1 VDYAVG
7 VSALA
12 ERFNQILDELPS
24 DWTDLEADLRIDEE
38 GRYVEAAVLVSQCN
52 AQPYSRASWH
62 WRLLVAHKFGHA
74 AAPETVHGVLAQLDE
89 SGFTGELVVRE
100 VREGRVEVVPMWG
113 RPQSV
118 REEFAKR
125 RAQ

>member
-1 VDYAVG
+1 MP
-7 VSALA
+7 SLA
-12 ERFNQILDELPS
+12 ERFDQIVDELPS

-38 GRYVEAAVLVSQCN
+38 DRYVEAAVLMAQCN
-52 AQPYSRASWH
+52 AQPYSRAAWH

-74 AAPETVHGVLAQLDE
+74 ASPETVHGVLARLDE
-89 SGFTGELVVRE
+89 SGLTDELVVRE

-113 RPQSV
+113 RTESV
-118 REEFAKR
+118 RQEFAKR